1 MPEGDLPS
9 GTRFCVPAFSW
20 SRIPVGY
27 FWRDGFK
34 VTIRS
39 PFLQPL
45 SEGHLQRPRKFGPLR
60 SHTPSLRTQIR
71 ILRDAYSLT
80 VERSRARFSV
90 ARRGSMPE
98 RLQQM
103 RNVAY
108 KSLLTQR
115 ESCW

>member
-1 MPEGDLPS
+1 MPVGDLPS

-20 SRIPVGY
+20 SRFPVGY

-60 SHTPSLRTQIR
+60 SCTPSLRTQI
-71 ILRDAYSLT
+71 Y
-80 VERSRARFSV
+80 
-90 ARRGSMPE
+90 
-98 RLQQM
+98 
-103 RNVAY
+103 
-108 KSLLTQR
+108 
-115 ESCW
+115 